1 MTKKKNTPEDFEKS
15 VKNGDSIDSLIQ
27 NIDLS
32 VTAGNQNFFTNSVKG
47 KTISL
52 NQKAQPFFGVGP
64 IWLTSTEFSAV
75 VPDTI
80 TYKEEEIIKKALA
93 SGSIVEGKVYISP
106 IDRNKDVLN
115 EYWHLIKTFGL
126 DPTNNK
132 SESLIKFRKLL
143 RDGTDRNWTAKE
155 ISSFCIEQ
163 EKKYKNRERVIKLL
177 NDVYKN
183 SDCPVTLL
191 EEPSN

>member
-1 MTKKKNTPEDFEKS
+1 MSKKNKQNS
-15 VKNGDSIDSLIQ
+15 VDDLIQ

-32 VTAGNQNFFTNSVKG
+32 VSNGSSTFFTNSIKG

-52 NQKAQPFFGVGP
+52 NQKLQPVFGIGP
-64 IWLTSTEFSAV
+64 IWLTSSNYSAV

-80 TYKEEEIIKKALA
+80 TYQEEEIIKKGLS
-93 SGSIVEGKVYISP
+93 SGAIVEGKVYIPP
-106 IDRNKDVLN
+106 IDKNRDVLN

-126 DPTNNK
+126 EPTNSK
-132 SESLIKFRKLL
+132 SESVIKFRQLL
-143 RDGTDRNWTAKE
+143 KNGVDRNWTAKE

-163 EKKYKNRERVIKLL
+163 EKKYKNRDRVIKLL
-177 NDVYKN
+177 NDLYEN

-191 EEPSN
+191 EEPTHN

>member
-1 MTKKKNTPEDFEKS
+1 MSKKSKTQIED
-15 VKNGDSIDSLIQ
+15 IIQ

-32 VTAGNQNFFTNSVKG
+32 VSSNNQNFFTNSVKG

-52 NQKAQPFFGVGP
+52 NQKVQSHFGIGP
-64 IWLTSTEFSAV
+64 IWLNCTNYSAV
-75 VPDTI
+75 IPNDI
-80 TYKEEEIIKKALA
+80 SYEHEEIVKKALS
-93 SGSIVEGKVYISP
+93 SGTLVEGKKYIPP
-106 IDRNKDVLN
+106 IDKNKDVLN

-126 DPTNNK
+126 EPTNNK
-132 SESLIKFRKLL
+132 SESVIKFRKLL
-143 RDGTDRNWTAKE
+143 KNGVDRNWTAKE

-183 SDCPVTLL
+183 SDCPTTLL
-191 EEPSN
+191 EENIQ

>member
-1 MTKKKNTPEDFEKS
+1 MTKKNKTAVD
-15 VKNGDSIDSLIQ
+15 DLIQ

-32 VTAGNQNFFTNSVKG
+32 VSQGSQTFFTNSLKG

-52 NQKAQPFFGVGP
+52 NQKIQPVFGVGP
-64 IWLTSTEFSAV
+64 IWLSSSNYSTV
-75 VPDTI
+75 IPDTI
-80 TYKEEEIIKKALA
+80 TYQEEEIIKKALS
-93 SGSIVEGKVYISP
+93 SGSIVEGNTYISP
-106 IDRNKDVLN
+106 IDKNKDVLS

-126 DPTNNK
+126 EPNNSK
-132 SESLIKFRKLL
+132 SESVIKFRKLL
-143 RDGTDRNWTAKE
+143 KEGVDRNWTAKE

-183 SDCPVTLL
+183 SDCPATLL
-191 EEPSN
+191 EEPTS